1 MSLIIDE
8 TGNNSSSNNNSNTTT
23 TDRKTKAIAT
33 NDKGSDTL
41 ERRGEVDIKLVTH
54 CSDELELYICPI
66 YCNFLYA
73 IVVIYFLNNNTN

>member
-23 TDRKTKAIAT
+23 TGRKTKTIAT

-41 ERRGEVDIKLVTH
+41 ERRGEVDINVGNSL
-54 CSDELELYICPI
+54 
-66 YCNFLYA
+66 F
-73 IVVIYFLNNNTN
+73 